1 MNSNL
6 NAGVMGAGVFGR
18 YHATKYADNP
28 KTELK
33 AIYDVHLERAQEIA
47 SEFGA
52 EGFNHIPSFLAAV
65 DVVTVAS
72 PAGTHFENAS
82 RAIAAGKSVLVE
94 KPLATDVREAKSLIS
109 AAARKNVVLAVG
121 HQERLVFE
129 AMGLY
134 DIEEKPTRIVAVR
147 QGPWSGRGADVS
159 VTLDL
164 LIHDADLVMSI
175 FDEPEVG
182 TVTARS
188 KSTQTKFPDEIS
200 AEVRFKSGRTAKLSA
215 SRIAKE
221 QLRWMTLTYR
231 SGIVHIDF
239 VKRTF
244 ENTTEYDL
252 NAAFADT
259 PQAKDPLAANV
270 ERFVDAVLKLNDGPA
285 VTGPAGL
292 RALAL
297 ALKVDEVATKIL
309 SR

>member
-1 MNSNL
+1 MTSIL

-18 YHATKYADNP
+18 YHASKYAENP
-28 KTELK
+28 KTALK
-33 AIYDVHLERAQEIA
+33 AIYDVHLGCAQELA
-47 SEFGA
+47 AEFNV
-52 EGFNHIPSFLAAV
+52 EGFDHIPSFLAAV
-65 DVVTVAS
+65 EVVTVAS
-72 PAGTHFENAS
+72 PAETHFENAS
-82 RAIAAGKSVLVE
+82 RAIAAGKSILVE
-94 KPLATDVREAKSLIS
+94 KPLATDVNEAKSLIA

-129 AMGLY
+129 AIGLY
-134 DIEEKPTRIVAVR
+134 GLPEKPTRIVAVR
-147 QGPWSGRGADVS
+147 QGTWSGRGADVS

-164 LIHDADLVMSI
+164 MVHDADLVMSI
-175 FDEPEVG
+175 FDEPKVG
-182 TVTARS
+182 TVTARAKS
-188 KSTQTKFPDEIS
+188 KQTDFPDEIS
-200 AEVRFKSGRTAKLSA
+200 AEIRFQSGRTAKLSA

-221 QLRWMTLTYR
+221 QLRWMTLTYQ
-231 SGIVHIDF
+231 SGIVHVDF

-252 NAAFADT
+252 NAAFAET
-259 PQAKDPLAANV
+259 PQAQDPLAANV

-297 ALKVDEVATKIL
+297 ALKADEVATKIL